1 MVRIGRSPNAMDSR
15 NVNPLDLFGITAV
28 QFQTF
33 ILVAVR
39 CTTVL
44 FLLPV
49 FSAPEVPLLARFGLG
64 LAISFVV
71 SHVVTPIPVMHGF
84 VELAFAILIQFF
96 VGFVMG
102 YVAYLVFMG
111 IQFAGEYLDLQVGFA
126 IVNVINPATQTQVT
140 IIGEF
145 TLALATLLFLISNSH
160 LLFLEGLSGSFTL
173 VPLGGLGYDPVA
185 VSSVTNFFS
194 QALMILFKIATP
206 IAIAIFIV
214 NVALSLMARVAPQMN
229 VFVVGFPMQIG
240 VGLIMLMVSIPL
252 FASVM
257 PQLFADVPRQID
269 VVLRAFAPAR

>member
-1 MVRIGRSPNAMDSR
+1 MD
-15 NVNPLDLFGITAV
+15 VFGITAI

-33 ILVAVR
+33 LLVAVR
-39 CTTVL
+39 CTTVI
-44 FLLPV
+44 FMLPV
-49 FSAPEVPLLARFGLG
+49 FSAPEVPMLARFGIG

-71 SHVVTPIPVMHGF
+71 SRVVVPIPVMHS
-84 VELAFAILIQFF
+84 VMELSLAILTQYC
-96 VGFVMG
+96 VGFLMG

-145 TLALATLLFLISNSH
+145 ALAMATLLFLISNSH
-160 LLFLEGLSGSFTL
+160 LLFLEGLGGSFNL
-173 VPLGGLGYDPVA
+173 VPLGGLSFDPVA
-185 VSSVTNFFS
+185 VSAVTTFFS

-206 IAIAIFIV
+206 IAIAVFIV
-214 NVALSLMARVAPQMN
+214 NVALALMARVAPQMN
-229 VFVVGFPMQIG
+229 VFVVGFPLQIG

-257 PQLFADVPRQID
+257 PQLFAEVPRQID
-269 VVLRAFAPAR
+269 TVLRGIAPAR